1 VTEAEIIEQLVEFQS
16 ILLLGVSVF
25 VSVISAYM
33 VSLYTFLARTT
44 FLPRLVAFVFLT
56 LVIGFLMAFL
66 YGSSL
71 FHNGLIDTLAEIDAG
86 GSAPLSPAGLA
97 ALENARLGID
107 NMLRTAVYVAAGAF
121 YLGLAA
127 LTFWTGWRKQNRT
140 RVLVES

>member
-86 GSAPLSPAGLA
+86 GSA
-97 ALENARLGID
+97 LENARLGID